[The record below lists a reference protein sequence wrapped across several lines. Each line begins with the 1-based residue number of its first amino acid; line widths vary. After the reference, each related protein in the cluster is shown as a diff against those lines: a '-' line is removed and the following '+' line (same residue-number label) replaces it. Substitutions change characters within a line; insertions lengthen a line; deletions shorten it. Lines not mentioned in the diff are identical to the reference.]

1 MQASTPTSAD
11 ATASSAESVVGALT
25 PPNPAGEDLDAVV
38 AGIGDRIR
46 ALRLKNELTLQDLAE
61 RTSLS
66 LSMLSTVERGRTTAS
81 LGTLHAIARA
91 LGVQITTLFAQ
102 SGADDSPIVE
112 FRDQIRDV
120 TDGGLNRRTAAYR
133 ADLGIEVYVD
143 DFDPHTSHARTP
155 SQHPGDEIG
164 VVLEGELELQLGGE
178 IFSAAAGDVA
188 QFSARRAHLVSN
200 VSDRPARAVWINLR
214 RL

>member
-1 MQASTPTSAD
+1 MQASTSTSAD
-11 ATASSAESVVGALT
+11 ASATS
-25 PPNPAGEDLDAVV
+25 AGPDAAPVPDGDDLDAVV
-38 AGIGDRIR
+38 VGIGERIR
-46 ALRLKNELTLQDLAE
+46 ALRQKNELTLQDLAE

-120 TDGGLNRRTAAYR
+120 TDGGLHRRTAAYR

>member
-11 ATASSAESVVGALT
+11 ATATSAGPDAAPVPDGD
-25 PPNPAGEDLDAVV
+25 DLDAVV
-38 AGIGDRIR
+38 AGIGERIR
-46 ALRLKNELTLQDLAE
+46 ALRQKNELTLQDLAE

-102 SGADDSPIVE
+102 SGADNSPIVE

-120 TDGGLNRRTAAYR
+120 TDGGLHRRTAAYR

>member
-1 MQASTPTSAD
+1 MQAPTSTGPDGSTTAQTDQAD
-11 ATASSAESVVGALT
+11 
-25 PPNPAGEDLDAVV
+25 DLDAVV
-38 AGIGDRIR
+38 VGIGERIR
-46 ALRLKNELTLQDLAE
+46 ALRLKNDLTLQDLAD
-61 RTSLS
+61 RTALS

-102 SGADDSPIVE
+102 SGADDTPIVQ
-112 FRDQIRDV
+112 FQDQIRDV
-120 TDGGLNRRTAAYR
+120 TDGGLHRRTAAYR

-143 DFDPHTSHARTP
+143 EFDPHTAHARTP

-164 VVLEGELELQLGGE
+164 IVLEGELELQLGGE
-178 IFSAAAGDVA
+178 IFSAAEGDVA

>member
-11 ATASSAESVVGALT
+11 VTATSAGPDAAPVPDGD
-25 PPNPAGEDLDAVV
+25 DLDAVV
-38 AGIGDRIR
+38 AGIGERIR
-46 ALRLKNELTLQDLAE
+46 ALRQKNELTLQDLAE

-120 TDGGLNRRTAAYR
+120 TDGGLHRRTAAYR

>member
-11 ATASSAESVVGALT
+11 ATATSAGPDAAPVPDGD
-25 PPNPAGEDLDAVV
+25 DLDAVV
-38 AGIGDRIR
+38 VGIGERIR
-46 ALRLKNELTLQDLAE
+46 ALRQKNELTLQDLAE

-120 TDGGLNRRTAAYR
+120 TDGGLHRRTAAYR

>member
-1 MQASTPTSAD
+1 MPD
-11 ATASSAESVVGALT
+11 GD
-25 PPNPAGEDLDAVV
+25 DLDAVV
-38 AGIGDRIR
+38 AGIGERIR
-46 ALRLKNELTLQDLAE
+46 ALRQKNELTLQDLAE

-120 TDGGLNRRTAAYR
+120 TDGGLHRRTAAYR

>member
-11 ATASSAESVVGALT
+11 VTATSAGPDAA
-25 PPNPAGEDLDAVV
+25 PAPDGDDLDAVV
-38 AGIGDRIR
+38 AGIGERIR
-46 ALRLKNELTLQDLAE
+46 ALRQKNELTLQDLAE

-66 LSMLSTVERGRTTAS
+66 LSMLSTVERGRATAS

-120 TDGGLNRRTAAYR
+120 TDGGLHRRTAAYR

>member
-11 ATASSAESVVGALT
+11 ASATS
-25 PPNPAGEDLDAVV
+25 AGPDAAPVPDGDDLDVVV
-38 AGIGDRIR
+38 AGIGERIR
-46 ALRLKNELTLQDLAE
+46 ALRQKNELTLQDLAE

-120 TDGGLNRRTAAYR
+120 TDGGLHRRTAAYR

>member
-1 MQASTPTSAD
+1 MQASIPTSAD
-11 ATASSAESVVGALT
+11 ASATS
-25 PPNPAGEDLDAVV
+25 AGPDAAPVPDGDDLDAVV
-38 AGIGDRIR
+38 AGIGERIR
-46 ALRLKNELTLQDLAE
+46 ALRQKNELTLQDLAE

-120 TDGGLNRRTAAYR
+120 TDGGLHRRTAAYR